1 MKNYQEDW
9 FQDKLDMIN
18 EIENQAMESEE
29 FLDATKQLDEIKSA
43 VLALIPEENRE
54 KAEELFDS
62 VPEFIYQA
70 YNAVMKPVVCTTKF
84 EL

>member
-18 EIENQAMESEE
+18 EIENQAMESEA

-43 VLALIPEENRE
+43 ILALIPEESRGQGE
-54 KAEELFDS
+54 QLFDTM
-62 VPEFIYQA
+62 PEFVYQA
-70 YNAVMKPVVCTTKF
+70 YNSVMKPVVCATKF